1 MHIRGV
7 TSYAV
12 MSGITS
18 ADVTLPSPL
27 TRTHASI
34 LPPLPIPRLYPWQKV
49 FAGCCQPLLG
59 RTFPVL
65 SLRIFLC
72 VLGPIPRLLL
82 WCSFPFL
89 PTEHRP
95 SRTIEPVGA
104 WRKSYYSNFQ
114 YEADFGAAVIL
125 LCSGPQICLPPK
137 LLLPRCLPTLS
148 SHGVYIRAYHSLL
161 PPCAPDM
168 LTV

>member
-1 MHIRGV
+1 MRQSYPPPH
-7 TSYAV
+7 TSVVPLAK
-12 MSGITS
+12 GLCRLLS
-18 ADVTLPSPL
+18 AP
-27 TRTHASI
+27 
-34 LPPLPIPRLYPWQKV
+34 
-49 FAGCCQPLLG
+49 AGG

-65 SLRIFLC
+65 FLRIFLC

-89 PTEHRP
+89 PTEQRP
-95 SRTIEPVGA
+95 SRMIEPVGA

-114 YEADFGAAVIL
+114 YEVDFGAAVIL
-125 LCSGPQICLPPK
+125 SCSGPQICLPPR
-137 LLLPRCLPTLS
+137 LLLPQCFRTLS
-148 SHGVYIRAYHSLL
+148 SNGVYIRAYHSLL

>member
-1 MHIRGV
+1 VPRAPLHIRGV

-18 ADVTLPSPL
+18 ADVTLPSSL
-27 TRTHASI
+27 IRTHASI
-34 LPPLPIPRLYPWQKV
+34 LPPPHTSVIPLAKGLCRLLSAP
-49 FAGCCQPLLG
+49 AGG

-95 SRTIEPVGA
+95 SRMIEPVGA

-125 LCSGPQICLPPK
+125 LCSGPQICLPPR
-137 LLLPRCLPTLS
+137 LLLPQCFG
-148 SHGVYIRAYHSLL
+148 H
-161 PPCAPDM
+161 
-168 LTV
+168 